1 MLAAISVGAD
11 NRFGHPTDEVVTRL
25 QEALGEGG
33 LFLTSK
39 DGTIEFITDGERL
52 GVGTGR

>member
-1 MLAAISVGAD
+1 MFAAISVGAD
-11 NRFGHPTDEVVTRL
+11 NRFGHPTEEVIARL
-25 QEALGEGG
+25 REALDEGG

-39 DGTIEFITDGERL
+39 DSTIEFITDGERL

>member
-1 MLAAISVGAD
+1 MFAAISVGAD

-25 QEALGEGG
+25 QEALDEGG